1 MTKFSKNATIKGQFK
16 NVSFTDNTLTDTD
29 TGELIDFIKICSE
42 VFGDMPVDIIVTA
55 KQNDDLD

>member
-1 MTKFSKNATIKGQFK
+1 MTKFSKNTTIKGQFT
-16 NVSFTDNTLTDTD
+16 NVSFVDNTLMNID
-29 TGELIDFIKICSE
+29 TGELIDFTKICSE